1 MAEWTKDVYS
11 SNVQSVGY
19 NDETKEML
27 ITWTR
32 GKRSIYSGVPAELA
46 EQVANAPSVGSML
59 NAEIKPYFSHRYA

>member
-1 MAEWTKDVYS
+1 MAEWSKDVYS

-19 NDETKEML
+19 NSETKEML

-32 GKRSIYSGVPAELA
+32 GKRSIYSNVPEELA

-59 NAEIKPYFSHRYA
+59 NAEIKNYFPHRYA